1 MDTTI
6 HTTDADVKK
15 IALAAFPDYKGR
27 KFTIKIENGTIDVRS
42 YWSGGSRDYFVFLRL
57 DNLKTFEIPQQSVFD
72 KKIQG
77 ADAVSLLP
85 GVVCVEHSYFC
96 GKDMGIT
103 IYVHPDN
110 APTLITEKKEITR
123 DEKIVLV
130 FTRTYK
136 NTYGGRTNIRFYE
149 ANRNMRI
156 SLDQWNSA
164 VQSLKDKKLLNAAGS
179 ITNDGRNAIGDMQQ
193 YSIDAA

>member
-27 KFTIKIENGTIDVRS
+27 KFAVKIENSTINVCS

-103 IYVHPDN
+103 IYVHPEN

-130 FTRTYK
+130 FTRTYR
-136 NTYGGRTNIRFYE
+136 NTYAGRTNIRFHE
-149 ANRNMRI
+149 ATRSMKI
-156 SLDQWNSA
+156 SLEQWNSA
-164 VQSLKDKKLLNAAGS
+164 VKSLKDKKLLNAAGS
-179 ITNDGRNAIGDMQQ
+179 ITNEGKNSIGNIQQ